1 MIAGDMIDA
10 HPGADMSVAIRMMR
24 MLCDRWPVYFGNGNH
39 EQRIELYHETYGDM
53 NERWCK
59 AIRHQTSTC

>member
-39 EQRIELYHETYGDM
+39 EQRIDCIL
-53 NERWCK
+53 
-59 AIRHQTSTC
+59 RHMGT